1 MRDFHTLMKTMKK
14 VGVSNLMMKR
24 KWLRFLRMMMNKKK
38 LLIVVMIKTKIKMID
53 LNKKTQLEKNK
64 QKKQKI
70 HRKKI
75 ILRMN

>member
-1 MRDFHTLMKTMKK
+1 
-14 VGVSNLMMKR
+14 
-24 KWLRFLRMMMNKKK
+24 MMMNKKK